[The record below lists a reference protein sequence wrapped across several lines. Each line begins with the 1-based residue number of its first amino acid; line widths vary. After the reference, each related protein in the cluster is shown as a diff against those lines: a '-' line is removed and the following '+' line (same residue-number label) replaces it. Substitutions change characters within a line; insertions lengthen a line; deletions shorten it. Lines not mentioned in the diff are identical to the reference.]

1 MKMLKGRNMII
12 AVLIF
17 SIASLIIQS
26 AQIFSNGYILGVD
39 SIFHMNRI
47 YETMMQIRTGQFS
60 YFISLFS
67 YEQSGRIVN
76 ALYGPGMAYLLGSI
90 LLYCKSWIHFQLI
103 TSFLIN
109 VIGAYGV
116 YKISKKMASSNL
128 FAILVG
134 IIYMSTYFVSSW
146 NVAGSFTGVGNM
158 LIPYVIY
165 YGIEMVTNEHF
176 NFSIVGLGLSMGILL
191 QTHIFSSLLSTL
203 VLAPFI
209 IYALIMTEK
218 KWSFIK
224 NICLSVLIA
233 VFLSLNV
240 WIGMYQV
247 FSENYLLQTVPLDLL
262 QNSVYFSPQAG
273 TSQAN
278 IGLFLTVLLFLPL
291 VQTMMNWRNQDNKIR
306 LLVCTGGF
314 FLVLSSRFFPWEFF
328 SRYFPVL
335 ESVLQFPSRF
345 IIVPTILFLSSLHVT
360 VRSLK
365 KKNLLVIVIIGMI
378 FSVSNAQNRILDR
391 MGEWRSENVLASP
404 NRKPESISSTELR
417 NSLRNDDLGEIF
429 KIVQKGTSDYLPL
442 KESITNQEFE
452 TFDPYSKYWE
462 YVIRPNNQFDKTVE
476 DGQLVISWE
485 SDTESDIGIPVFKY
499 HQTVVKDGDTGK
511 EVSYTLSDIGTI
523 IVHSNIGLNK
533 IIVSYPT
540 SSIIM
545 MSIVLALMT
554 LFVCLGSMIFM
565 KLQR

>member
-1 MKMLKGRNMII
+1 MKILNRKSFFRT
-12 AVLIF
+12 VLIF
-17 SIASLIIQS
+17 AAASLIIQTP
-26 AQIFSNGYILGVD
+26 QILNKGYILGVD

-47 YETMMQIRTGQFS
+47 YETMMQWKTGEFN

-67 YEQSGRIVN
+67 FEQSGRIVN
-76 ALYGPGMAYLLGSI
+76 ALYGPGMSYLLGAI
-90 LLYCKSWIHFQLI
+90 LLFCKSWVVFQI
-103 TSFLIN
+103 FTSFFIN
-109 VIGAYGV
+109 VIGAYGI
-116 YKISKKMASSNL
+116 YRISKKLTTSDVL
-128 FAILVG
+128 AIMVG

-146 NVAGSFTGVGNM
+146 NIAGSFTGVGNM

-165 YGIEMVTNEHF
+165 YGIEMMKSKDF
-176 NFSIVGLGLSMGILL
+176 KFSIVGLGLSMGLLL
-191 QTHIFSSLLSTL
+191 QTHIFSSLLATL
-203 VLAPFI
+203 TLAPFI
-209 IYALIMTEK
+209 LYAIILTDK
-218 KWSFIK
+218 KWDFIK
-224 NICLSVLIA
+224 SVSISVGIA
-233 VFLSLNV
+233 ILLSLNV
-240 WIGMYQV
+240 WISMYKL
-247 FSENYLLQTVPLDLL
+247 FKENHLMQTVPLNLAK
-262 QNSVYFSPQAG
+262 NAVFFSPQEAS
-273 TSQAN
+273 SQAN
-278 IGLFLTVLLFLPL
+278 IGLVLSILLFLSLFQAIFNWQLIKNNIKLMIL
-291 VQTMMNWRNQDNKIR
+291 VS
-306 LLVCTGGF
+306 GF
-314 FLVLSSRFFPWEFF
+314 FLFLSSRFFPWQIISEH
-328 SRYFPVL
+328 FPIF
-335 ESVLQFPSRF
+335 ESALQFPSRL
-345 IIVPTILFLSSLHVT
+345 IIVPTILLLCLISST
-360 VRSLK
+360 NMSNK
-365 KKNLLVIVIIGMI
+365 KQNLFIIVSIAMI
-378 FSVSNAQNRILDR
+378 FSLSNAQNRVFDR
-391 MGEWRSENVLASP
+391 MEEWQSTNVLASP
-404 NRKPESISSTELR
+404 NKKSESVSSEELR
-417 NSLRNDDLGEIF
+417 NRIKGDDLGAIF

-523 IVHSNIGLNK
+523 IVHSNTGLNK